1 MLFSLSLKLTLKS
14 LGKGCEM
21 LIASLALL
29 VMAPAQS
36 ADDLGMRR
44 NAYSK
49 CLRKFTDESVKANKD
64 VATFK
69 AEIAAQCK
77 TEETAFK
84 DAMVR
89 SDKRYGVPAA
99 ETAQTFKEECA
110 DYLAT
115 FVDTFEGVMAEK
127 PG

>member
-1 MLFSLSLKLTLKS
+1 
-14 LGKGCEM
+14 M
-21 LIASLALL
+21 LISAIALM

-36 ADDLGMRR
+36 ADDLGVRR

-64 VATFK
+64 VAAFK
-69 AEIAAQCK
+69 TEIAAQCK
-77 TEETAFK
+77 TEEAAFK

-89 SDKRYGVPAA
+89 SDQRYKIPAA

-115 FVDTFEGVMAEK
+115 FIDTFEGVMAEK